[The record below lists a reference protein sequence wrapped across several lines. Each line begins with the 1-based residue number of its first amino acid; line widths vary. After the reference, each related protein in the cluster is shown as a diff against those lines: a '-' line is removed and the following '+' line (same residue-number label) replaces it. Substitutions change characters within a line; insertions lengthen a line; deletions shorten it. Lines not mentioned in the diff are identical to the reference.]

1 MINARRSTDD
11 ASSVVARLSCL
22 APLDTDALHLL
33 DAAAGAAFALRP
45 RQEVLTEG
53 RAIEAPLLLLDG
65 WAARIRVLV
74 DGRRQIVSLMLP
86 GDVIGLSDLPEPVST
101 STIIALTPVRV
112 CPAPPRGA
120 SPTLDLAYA
129 VSRAHDEAYL
139 LAQVTRLGRM
149 NAQERIMDLLLELY
163 ERLDLAGLV
172 RSNGF
177 DVPLTQ
183 ETMSDALGLTP
194 VHVNRMLQAARKA
207 EDLTWTGKRI
217 TLTDPARSAR
227 DLGRVPLR
235 VQGDGVAKTTLA

>member
-1 MINARRSTDD
+1 MIEARYLVDEG
-11 ASSVVARLSCL
+11 SSVVARLSRL
-22 APLDTDALHLL
+22 APLDAEAQELL
-33 DAAAGAAFALRP
+33 GAAAANAYPLRP
-45 RQEVLTEG
+45 RQELLAEG
-53 RAIEAPLLLLDG
+53 RAVQTPLILLVG

-74 DGRRQIVSLMLP
+74 DGRRQIVSLLLP
-86 GDVIGLSDLPEPVST
+86 GDVIGVSDLPDPVST

-112 CPAPPRGA
+112 CAAPPRGA
-120 SPTLDLAYA
+120 SPAIDLAYA

-163 ERLDLAGLV
+163 DRLDLAGLV
-172 RSNGF
+172 RDQGF

-207 EDLTWTGKRI
+207 EELTWAGKRI
-217 TLTDPARSAR
+217 TLADPARSAR
-227 DLGRVPLR
+227 ELGRVPLR
-235 VQGDGVAKTTLA
+235 VRGTKTPAV

>member
-1 MINARRSTDD
+1 MINARARIDEQS
-11 ASSVVARLSCL
+11 AIVSRLSRL
-22 APLDTDALHLL
+22 VTLDDEAERLL
-33 DAAAGAAFALRP
+33 GAAEAEAHALRP
-45 RQEVLTEG
+45 RQELLTDGYAVET
-53 RAIEAPLLLLDG
+53 PLILLEG
-65 WAARIRVLV
+65 WAARVRVLV
-74 DGRRQIVSLMLP
+74 DGRRQIVSLILP
-86 GDVIGLSDLPEPVST
+86 GDVIGVSDLPDPVST
-101 STIIALTPVRV
+101 STIVALTHVRV
-112 CPAPPRGA
+112 CAAPPRGV
-120 SPTLDLAYA
+120 SPALDLAYA

-163 ERLDLAGLV
+163 ERLGLAGLV
-172 RSNGF
+172 SDRGF

-217 TLTDPARSAR
+217 TLADPARSAR

-235 VQGDGVAKTTLA
+235 VTGTPLV